1 MAEPVTIARPYAE
14 AVFELAR
21 EHGRLSEWSAMLE
34 LLAAIAEDPQ
44 VRACIGDPKLS
55 AAELDGL
62 ILGIAGDRLDG
73 HGRNFAQLLLRNERF
88 SLLPQIRALYEALRR
103 EHEGVLEVGI
113 HSARPLSDAQLKEL
127 VSRLESKYQRK
138 VSAKITV
145 DPELIGGARIIVG
158 DKVLDGTVR
167 GRLEAMAAALA
178 H

>member
-14 AVFELAR
+14 AVFGLAR
-21 EHGRLSEWSAMLE
+21 DTNRLGEWSAMLE

-44 VRACIGDPKLS
+44 VRACIANPKLS
-55 AAELDGL
+55 AAELDSL

-73 HGRNFAQLLLRNERF
+73 HGRNFVQLLLRSERF
-88 SLLPQIRALYEALRR
+88 TLLPQIRALYEALRR
-103 EHEGVLEVGI
+103 EHEGVLEVRI
-113 HSARPLSDAQLKEL
+113 LSARPLTGAQVNEL
-127 VSRLESKYQRK
+127 VSRLEAKYQRK

-145 DPELIGGARIIVG
+145 DPELIGGVRIIVG

-167 GRLEAMAAALA
+167 GRLEAMAAALT